1 MKLMNLWVVTT
12 MVCSLVLLT
21 SVSVQAADET
31 ITDAIED
38 VATLDYMSGETTVI
52 TSSPYIDVDNIDL
65 LQSTYTQQGSQATVT
80 LQVTGVIEDRGR
92 IDYLELD
99 YDLFNTLDSVDY
111 MMTLTTMEQDSEQ
124 EYTIRYS
131 NKTGQL
137 TRGSEIPDNLTSSD
151 FSVAGD
157 TLSVSFTLDSSQ
169 ETYKSLVVESTY
181 VKMNLTSDNPDF
193 SQIVILSDI
202 SPNPPL
208 TIYAPDVPN
217 IGSVGETIQFNASF
231 SVELLTGQ
239 PPYTYQWDFGDQTT
253 SSALNPTHV
262 YSKAGEYTYTFTVT
276 DHGGATESESG
287 TIKIESESNGSNG
300 SSTPMFLFLAILAIV
315 IIVGVIIIIWIIRR

>member
-31 ITDAIED
+31 ITDGIED
-38 VATLDYMSGETTVI
+38 VCTYDYLSGETTVI

-65 LQSTYTQQGSQATVT
+65 MQSTYTQQGSQATLT
-80 LQVTGVIEDRGR
+80 LQVRGVIEDRGR
-92 IDYLELD
+92 IDYMEID
-99 YDLFNTLDSVDY
+99 YDSLFNTLDSVDY
-111 MMTLTTMEQDSEQ
+111 MMTLTTIEQDSEQ
-124 EYTIRYS
+124 EYTVRYS

-137 TRGSEIPDNLTSSD
+137 TRGSETPVNLTSSD

-157 TLSVSFTLDSSQ
+157 TLTVSFTLDSSQ
-169 ETYKSLVVESTY
+169 ETYESLVVESTY
-181 VKMNLTSDNPDF
+181 VKMNLTPENPDF
-193 SQIVILSDI
+193 SQFVILSDI

-208 TIYAPDVPN
+208 TIYAPYAPN
-217 IGSVGETIQFNASF
+217 IGSVGETIQFNG
-231 SVELLTGQ
+231 SVEPLTGQ

-262 YSKAGEYTYTFTVT
+262 YTKAGEYTFTFTVT

-287 TIKIESESNGSNG
+287 TITIESENNGSSG
-300 SSTPMFLFLAILAIV
+300 SSTPMLLFLAILAIV
-315 IIVGVIIIIWIIRR
+315 IVIGVIIIIWIIRR

>member
-1 MKLMNLWVVTT
+1 MNLWVVTT

-38 VATLDYMSGETTVI
+38 VAAYDYLSGETTVI
-52 TSSPYIDVDNIDL
+52 TSSPYIDVDNIDIM
-65 LQSTYTQQGSQATVT
+65 QSTYTQQGSQATVT
-80 LQVTGVIEDRGR
+80 LQVSGVIEDRGR
-92 IDYLELD
+92 IDYMEFE

-124 EYTIRYS
+124 EYTVRYS

-137 TRGSEIPDNLTSSD
+137 TRGSETPVNLTTSD

-157 TLSVSFTLDSSQ
+157 TLTVSFTLDSSQ
-169 ETYKSLVVESTY
+169 EAYESLVVESTY
-181 VKMNLTSDNPDF
+181 VKMNLTPDNPDF
-193 SQIVILSDI
+193 TQFVILSDI

-208 TIYAPDVPN
+208 TILAPYAPD
-217 IGSVGETIQFNASF
+217 IGSVGETIQFNG
-231 SVELLTGQ
+231 SVEPLTGQ

-262 YSKAGEYTYTFTVT
+262 YSEAGEYTYTFTVT

-287 TIKIESESNGSNG
+287 TITIESENNGSND
-300 SSTPMFLFLAILAIV
+300 SSTPMLLFLAILAIV